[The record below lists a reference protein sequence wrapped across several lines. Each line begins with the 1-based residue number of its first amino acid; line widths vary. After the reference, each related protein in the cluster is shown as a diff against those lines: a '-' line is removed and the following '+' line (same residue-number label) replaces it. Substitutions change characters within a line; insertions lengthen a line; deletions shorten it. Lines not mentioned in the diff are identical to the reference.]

1 MIVEL
6 FRFITSLF
14 SDLSWSYGIKIW
26 QEKKMLS
33 DRRPSHTQGGV
44 NDVGFT
50 PQGGDND
57 VSLTPQGGD
66 NDSGFTPQGGDNDV
80 SVSSPRVEIM
90 TLVSTP
96 IVE

>member
-6 FRFITSLF
+6 FRVISSLL
-14 SDLSWSYGIKIW
+14 SDLSGSYGLKIW
-26 QEKKMLS
+26 QDKKMLS
-33 DRRPSHTQGGV
+33 ERRQSHTQGGV

-66 NDSGFTPQGGDNDV
+66 NDVSFTPQGGDNEVGFIPQSMCQCRWMMND
-80 SVSSPRVEIM
+80 M
-90 TLVSTP
+90 
-96 IVE
+96 

>member
-6 FRFITSLF
+6 FRFITSLL
-14 SDLSWSYGIKIW
+14 SDLSGSYGIKIW

-57 VSLTPQGGD
+57 V
-66 NDSGFTPQGGDNDV
+66 GFT
-80 SVSSPRVEIM
+80 PRVEIM
-90 TLVSTP
+90 TSVSPPRMEKTTS
-96 IVE
+96 V

>member
-6 FRFITSLF
+6 FRVITSLL
-14 SDLSWSYGIKIW
+14 SDLSGSYGIKIW

-57 VSLTPQGGD
+57 V
-66 NDSGFTPQGGDNDV
+66 GFT
-80 SVSSPRVEIM
+80 PRVEIM
-90 TLVSTP
+90 TSVSPPRMEKTTS
-96 IVE
+96 V